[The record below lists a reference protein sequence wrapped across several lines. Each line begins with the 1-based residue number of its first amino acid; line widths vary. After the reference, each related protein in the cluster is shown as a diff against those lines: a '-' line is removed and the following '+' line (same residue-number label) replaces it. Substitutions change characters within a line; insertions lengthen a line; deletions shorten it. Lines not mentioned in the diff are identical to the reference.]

1 MYNNNKQRPIEIMN
15 AVITTGE
22 YRTKQGEL
30 KKSYLTIG
38 KLFIY
43 HGGGMALKLDAFPTG
58 NQVINFYPMKSKPK
72 QQQQQ
77 YNQPQPNQYNQNQYN
92 QPQPNQYYN

>member
-15 AVITTGE
+15 AVITTGQYTTRE
-22 YRTKQGEL
+22 GKQ

-72 QQQQQ
+72 QQ
-77 YNQPQPNQYNQNQYN
+77 YNQPQPNQYNQ
-92 QPQPNQYYN
+92 PQSNQYYN

>member
-1 MYNNNKQRPIEIMN
+1 MN

-72 QQQQQ
+72 QQQ
-77 YNQPQPNQYNQNQYN
+77 YNQNQYN